1 MRYGFTEQK
10 PRHKLL
16 FEWVE
21 KNGGAMSTDQ
31 DIAYA
36 SATSLLDLYRRKA
49 LSPVEVAQFLL
60 DRLDRLQPKLNA
72 FCIVDRDGALAAAQE
87 SERRWHRGEAAG
99 QLDGVPVT
107 IKDLMLMRGFPT
119 LRGSRLVDPEQ
130 DWSEDAPAVA
140 RLREAGAVILGK
152 TTTPEF
158 GWKALG
164 DSPLTGTTRN
174 PWDLSRTPGGSSAG
188 AAAAC
193 AAGIGPLHLGSDGA
207 GSIRIPASFTGIFG
221 LKPSFGRV
229 PAYPL
234 SAMGL
239 LAHLGPIARTVGDA
253 ALMLNVLSAPDHRDS
268 YALPPEDTD
277 YRDGIEDGVRG
288 WRIAYSP
295 TLGYANVNPEIAD
308 AVTKA
313 VRQFE
318 TLGAIVEEVDAIFPS
333 PREALFTLW
342 AAGAAKLL
350 AGYSAD
356 QRALVDPGLVA
367 TAAEGE
373 RISAVEYL
381 GAELVRT
388 SLGQEMAAFHQ
399 KYDLLLTP
407 MLPIP
412 ALPVGQDLNDPA
424 TEGHWIDWSPFS
436 YPFNMTRQPAASIP
450 CGLTRGGLP
459 IGLQIVGPLYAD
471 TRVFRAA
478 RAFETAQPER
488 RPPLAA

>member
-1 MRYGFTEQK
+1 
-10 PRHKLL
+10 
-16 FEWVE
+16 
-21 KNGGAMSTDQ
+21 MSAGR

-36 SATSLLDLYRRKA
+36 SATSLLGLYRKGA
-49 LSPVEVAQFLL
+49 LSPVEATQFLL
-60 DRLDRLQPKLNA
+60 DRLDGLQPKINA
-72 FCIVDRDGALAAAQE
+72 FCIVDRDGALAAAHK
-87 SERRWHRGEAAG
+87 SEERWRRGEAG
-99 QLDGVPVT
+99 GKLDGVPVT

-119 LRGSRLVDPEQ
+119 LRGSRLVDPDQ

-164 DSPLTGTTRN
+164 DSPLTGITRN
-174 PWDLSRTPGGSSAG
+174 PWDLLRTPGGSSAG

-207 GSIRIPASFTGIFG
+207 GSIRIPAAFAGIFG
-221 LKPSFGRV
+221 LKPTFGRV

-239 LAHLGPIARTVGDA
+239 LAHIGPMARTVGDA

-268 YALPPEDTD
+268 YALPPEDAD
-277 YRDGIEDGVRG
+277 YRDRIEDGLRS

-295 TLGYANVNPEIAD
+295 TLGYAKVDSEIAD

-318 TLGAIVEEVDAIFPS
+318 TLGAIVEEVDTIFPS
-333 PREALFTLW
+333 PREALLTLW

-350 AGYSAD
+350 VGYSAD

-373 RISAVEYL
+373 RIGAIDYL

-388 SLGQEMAAFHQ
+388 TLGQEMAAFHQ

-407 MLPIP
+407 MMPIP
-412 ALPVGQDLNDPA
+412 ALPVGQDLNDPM
-424 TEGHWIDWSPFS
+424 TERHWIDWSPFS

-450 CGLTRGGLP
+450 CGLTRADLP

-471 TRVFRAA
+471 AKVLRAA
-478 RAFETAQPER
+478 RAFETTQPEL
-488 RPPLAA
+488 RPPLAT

>member
-1 MRYGFTEQK
+1 
-10 PRHKLL
+10 
-16 FEWVE
+16 
-21 KNGGAMSTDQ
+21 MSSGDQ
-31 DIAYA
+31 DIAYT
-36 SATSLLDLYRRKA
+36 SAVSLLDLYRSRA
-49 LSPVEVAQFLL
+49 LSPVEVTLL
-60 DRLDRLQPKLNA
+60 LFDRLNALEPKLNA
-72 FCIVDRDGALAAAQE
+72 FCILDHEGAAAAARQ
-87 SERRWHRGEAAG
+87 SEQRWQQGEATG
-99 QLDGVPVT
+99 RLDGVPVT

-119 LRGSRLVDPEQ
+119 LRGSRLVEPHQ
-130 DWSEDAPAVA
+130 DWSEDAPAVV

-164 DSPLTGTTRN
+164 DSPLTGITRN

-207 GSIRIPASFTGIFG
+207 GSIRIPCAFTGIFG

-239 LAHLGPIARTVGDA
+239 LAHIGPMARTVADA
-253 ALMLNVLSAPDHRDS
+253 ALMLTMLSGPDHRDP
-268 YALPPEDTD
+268 YALPPENRN
-277 YRDGIEDGVRG
+277 YVEGLEGGVQG

-295 TLGYANVNPEIAD
+295 TLGYARVDPEIAA
-308 AVTKA
+308 AVSEA

-318 TLGAIVEEVDAIFPS
+318 ALGAVVEEVDAIFPT

-342 AAGAAKLL
+342 AAGAANLL
-350 AGYSAD
+350 GAYPAER
-356 QRALVDPGLVA
+356 RALVDPGLLA
-367 TAAEGE
+367 TAAEGA
-373 RISAVEYL
+373 RISAVDYL
-381 GAELVRT
+381 GADLVRT
-388 SLGQEMAAFHQ
+388 ALGQQMAEFHR

-407 MLPIP
+407 MMPVP
-412 ALPVGQDLNDPA
+412 ALPVGQDLHDPA
-424 TEGHWIDWSPFS
+424 TERHWIDWSPFS

-450 CGLTRGGLP
+450 CGLTHAGLP

-471 TRVFRAA
+471 ARVLQAA
-478 RAFETAQPER
+478 RAFETTQPER
-488 RPPLAA
+488 RPPLTP